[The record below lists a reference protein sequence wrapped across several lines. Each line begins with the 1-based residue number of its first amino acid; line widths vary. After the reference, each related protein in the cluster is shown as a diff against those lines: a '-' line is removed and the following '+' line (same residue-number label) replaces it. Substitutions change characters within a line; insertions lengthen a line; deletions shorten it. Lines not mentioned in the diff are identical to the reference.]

1 MENQEILD
9 MNLAG
14 SFKNS
19 STKTSILNEKSKLFL
34 TDLENI
40 SDEVLIYYGDDR
52 GNIRAIDVSWVL
64 KYPDSRR
71 AIEKTPYFPTEKAS
85 FIPKRKGNYKIDKI
99 GESLI

>member
-40 SDEVLIYYGDDR
+40 SEEVLIYYGDDR
-52 GNIRAIDVSWVL
+52 GNIRAIDVQL
-64 KYPDSRR
+64 Q
-71 AIEKTPYFPTEKAS
+71 I
-85 FIPKRKGNYKIDKI
+85 IN
-99 GESLI
+99 